1 MTAVR
6 RALLLVIWLLF
17 GGVSVAFADPC
28 QQARHDLDEAAREFQ
43 RQNREHWNAMVKDL
57 YESYRVRIAAELA
70 ALNQETQARLK
81 NARTESERGA
91 IRTDHHARRSSIV
104 AAWQEYHA
112 RKQRLDARFQEQHF
126 AIQDEWYQ
134 EIWRLHDKPDC
145 GYGTSAFRELL
156 ERIGEQI
163 GKEQR
168 ENAPIEEPAGTLGIR
183 G

>member
-1 MTAVR
+1 MTTLG
-6 RALLLVIWLLF
+6 RALLLVIGLF
-17 GGVSVAFADPC
+17 LGGVSPALADLC
-28 QQARHDLDEAAREFQ
+28 QQARQDVDETAREFQ
-43 RQNREHWNAMVKDL
+43 RQNREHWNAKIKEL
-57 YESYRVRIAAELA
+57 YEGYRARIAAELA
-70 ALNQETQARLK
+70 ALNKETQARLK

-104 AAWQEYHA
+104 AAWQEYHT
-112 RKQRLDARFQEQHF
+112 RKRQLDARFQEQHF

-156 ERIGEQI
+156 IRIGEQI
-163 GKEQR
+163 GKKQR
-168 ENAPIEEPAGTLGIR
+168 ENAPIQEPAGTLGTR